1 MDDLDF
7 PSLNTVTLVGRVK
20 HRWDPKSDK
29 APLKL
34 VVTTYKVIRDGRKI
48 PRSDVVVLWGDFLK
62 DKARDAVEG
71 AVVSLTASIDSS
83 KDKDGNYKDELRCE
97 TIGPVSGGMG
107 SRPSGGNGA
116 QQGGGYSYGGGGGAG
131 RGGESLQDE
140 TIPFA
145 PPGLF

>member
-1 MDDLDF
+1 MDDLNF

-20 HRWDPKSDK
+20 HRWEPKSDK

-48 PRSDVVVLWGDFLK
+48 PRSDVVVIWPQFLQ

-71 AVVSLTASIDSS
+71 SVVTLTASMDSS
-83 KDKDGNYKDELRCE
+83 KDKDGNWKDELRCE

-107 SRPSGGNGA
+107 SQPSNSGG
-116 QQGGGYSYGGGGGAG
+116 QQGGGYSYGGAG